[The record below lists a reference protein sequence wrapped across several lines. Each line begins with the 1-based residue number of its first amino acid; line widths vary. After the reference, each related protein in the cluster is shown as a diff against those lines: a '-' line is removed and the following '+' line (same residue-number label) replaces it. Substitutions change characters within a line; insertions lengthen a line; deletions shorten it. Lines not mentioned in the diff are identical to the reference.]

1 LHSHDSFMVGLL
13 HPLAGLDHLLAMLAV
28 GLWSTI
34 TARRAGPVV
43 LWGPLAFA
51 NMLVLGALLG
61 LQGVTSVVVEPM
73 VASSVLA
80 LGLLVLTRQ
89 GVGMGTSMA
98 LVGGF
103 AVFHGMAHGAEL
115 AASSDAMAAIAGMFT
130 TTIALHLMGVA
141 LGLKLRTTPLWATR
155 AAGAVVAASGAA
167 LLLQLV

>member
-1 LHSHDSFMVGLL
+1 
-13 HPLAGLDHLLAMLAV
+13 
-28 GLWSTI
+28 
-34 TARRAGPVV
+34 
-43 LWGPLAFA
+43 
-51 NMLVLGALLG
+51 
-61 LQGVTSVVVEPM
+61 M

-167 LLLQLV
+167 LLFQLV